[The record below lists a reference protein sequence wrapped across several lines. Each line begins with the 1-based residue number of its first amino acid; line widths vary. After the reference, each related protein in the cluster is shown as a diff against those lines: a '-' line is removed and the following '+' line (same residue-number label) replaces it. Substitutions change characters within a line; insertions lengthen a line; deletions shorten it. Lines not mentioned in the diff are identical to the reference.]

1 MKSYIKTYEKYNIK
15 PSLETQDVVYES
27 DSQSEAQSGHQVLP
41 VLYIS
46 YFWMFHCMSEHIN
59 CPVNSPEK

>member
-46 YFWMFHCMSEHIN
+46 YF
-59 CPVNSPEK
+59 